1 MQRLLAL
8 DWGLK
13 AQNGLFVKLK
23 SQVQTSVLGLR
34 VDFDLPLSQEEEEE
48 EEEEDQEPPPK
59 SMRL

>member
-34 VDFDLPLSQEEEEE
+34 VDFVLPLSQQEKEQEQKQQEQE
-48 EEEEDQEPPPK
+48 EPPSK
-59 SMRL
+59 F